1 MALCPLSFGREKLLT
16 CVDGVVEQR
25 GDDASVHPFG
35 LCQWWDDKYQMCA
48 VAVLAAAVRV
58 EGE

>member
-1 MALCPLSFGREKLLT
+1 MALCPLSFGGATVLT
-16 CVDGVVEQR
+16 CVDGVVKQR
-25 GDDASVHPFG
+25 GDASELG
-35 LCQWWDDKYQMCA
+35 ACQWWDAKYQMCA